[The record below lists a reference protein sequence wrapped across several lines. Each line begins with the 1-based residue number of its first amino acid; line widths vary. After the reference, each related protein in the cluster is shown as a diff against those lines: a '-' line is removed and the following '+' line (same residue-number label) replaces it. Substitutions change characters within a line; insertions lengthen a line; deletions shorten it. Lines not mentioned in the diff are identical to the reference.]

1 VRWLSLACALQ
12 GALVALALT
21 GCESSQEKS
30 AKLEREAKLHLK
42 QVAET
47 EVTIT
52 RPSTRVQATSE
63 SVVTSSE
70 GSAAVVMLH
79 NSSAAALADVPIL
92 ITVRD
97 AQGATVYTNKAPG
110 LTHTLVSAALIPA
123 HSVLMWID
131 DQVQA
136 SGTAAPATAS
146 AEVGEGRPAINAIP
160 EIVVSGAHLTEGG
173 AEGTVTNRSAV
184 AQRELVINAIA
195 RRAGRVLAA
204 GRAVLPSL
212 PGAGSLHFQVF
223 LIGSLTGA
231 QLQVSA
237 PATTPG

>member
-110 LTHTLVSAALIPA
+110 LTPTSRLGCQAV
-123 HSVLMWID
+123 ID
-131 DQVQA
+131 DPDA
-136 SGTAAPATAS
+136 
-146 AEVGEGRPAINAIP
+146 
-160 EIVVSGAHLTEGG
+160 EIVVVVPRYT
-173 AEGTVTNRSAV
+173 
-184 AQRELVINAIA
+184 IN
-195 RRAGRVLAA
+195 
-204 GRAVLPSL
+204 
-212 PGAGSLHFQVF
+212 
-223 LIGSLTGA
+223 
-231 QLQVSA
+231 QVSEA
-237 PATTPG
+237 AEE